1 MNSLVVAQKALTA
14 LVHDL
19 AQQGLCN
26 ERAMTQQG
34 WLALRDKQDYTCIAY
49 SRGRYGTIACLYYLK
64 EDKCFAYV

>member
-1 MNSLVVAQKALTA
+1 MNSLVITQKALTA

-19 AQQGLCN
+19 AVQGLCN

-34 WLALRDKQDYTCIAY
+34 WLALRDRQGYTCIAY
-49 SRGRYGTIACLYYLK
+49 SRGRYGTIASLYYLK

>member
-1 MNSLVVAQKALTA
+1 MNSLVITQKALTA

-19 AQQGLCN
+19 AVQGLCN
-26 ERAMTQQG
+26 ERAMHFEQWQEVRDRQG
-34 WLALRDKQDYTCIAY
+34 YTCIAY

>member
-1 MNSLVVAQKALTA
+1 MNSLVVTQKALTA

-26 ERAMTQQG
+26 IQPLNFEQWQE
-34 WLALRDKQDYTCIAY
+34 LRDRQGYTCIAY